1 MDKDNE
7 ALIAM
12 KPIVTNMGLDWK
24 SQHTKLTEK
33 FGSVMV
39 ELTTT
44 GGNGKQYK
52 MSCLPLRKLP
62 AWLYSISPNKVKPE
76 LRDKI
81 IRYQVECDDALC
93 DYWNKGS
100 AIRTCAP
107 KVSQQIALSRHRVA
121 LLNLNTIG
129 IGTPG
134 VSEVANKLWSALEI
148 LDRKGERYNHAPWLR
163 GMI

>member
-1 MDKDNE
+1 MQNQLISVQFYEDTVVLVDKDNE

-33 FGSVMV
+33 LGAVMV

-81 IRYQVECDDALC
+81 IRYQEQCDDALC
-93 DYWNKGS
+93 DYRNKGS
-100 AIRTCAP
+100 AIRPVRRTFP
-107 KVSQQIALSRHRVA
+107 RKSLF
-121 LLNLNTIG
+121 
-129 IGTPG
+129 IGT
-134 VSEVANKLWSALEI
+134 VSRCEKNDTEPATMAC
-148 LDRKGERYNHAPWLR
+148 GLR
-163 GMI
+163 FTSSLP